1 MTNYNVHTQNAA
13 EQSAVTLTGNA
24 AASSQSYNSTPSACG
39 KSVPS
44 RPSFGEI
51 WESVRVQV
59 EFDCFEPAD
68 RAEADALCR
77 IIAEVLLLGGDGF
90 VKIAGDELP
99 LSAAREIFSA
109 LSHEHIELVIEN
121 LRKNAS
127 PIKSKKAYLRAC
139 LYNSFFELE
148 EHYRNFGRVVASG
161 RSGKWG

>member
-13 EQSAVTLTGNA
+13 EQSAVALTGNA
-24 AASSQSYNSTPSACG
+24 AASSQSYNSSVRG

-68 RAEADALCR
+68 RAEADSLCR

-90 VKIAGDELP
+90 VKIAGDALP
-99 LSAAREIFSA
+99 LSAVRDIFSA
-109 LSHEHIELVIEN
+109 LSHEHLEMVIDN
-121 LRKNAS
+121 LRKNTA

-161 RSGKWG
+161 GSGKWG

>member
-1 MTNYNVHTQNAA
+1 MTNCNIHKQHAA
-13 EQSAVTLTGNA
+13 EQRAVTLTGNA
-24 AASSQSYNSTPSACG
+24 AASSQSYNSTATVRG

-51 WESVRVQV
+51 WESVRAQV

-68 RAEADALCR
+68 MAEADSLCR
-77 IIAEVLLLGGDGF
+77 VIAEVLLLGGDGF

-99 LSAAREIFSA
+99 LSAVWDIFSA
-109 LSHEHIELVIEN
+109 LSHEHLEMVIDN
-121 LRKNAS
+121 LRKNTS

-148 EHYRNFGRVVASG
+148 EHYRNFGRVFASG